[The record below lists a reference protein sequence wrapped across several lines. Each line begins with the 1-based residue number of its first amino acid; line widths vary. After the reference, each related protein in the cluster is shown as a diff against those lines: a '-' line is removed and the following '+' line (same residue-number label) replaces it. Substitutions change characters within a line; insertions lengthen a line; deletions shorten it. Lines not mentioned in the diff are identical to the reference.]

1 MKAGKKTHLRLLQEI
16 VSLRTILI
24 VVLFG
29 ILGTSLLFFVSAKT
43 EWSEKHPIATIL
55 LTQLGSLFI
64 VTTTIT
70 IGWELVGKRAF
81 AEEILEKA
89 NMSRELAEAG
99 INKVF
104 GSFHEREIDWI
115 EFFETACEIDL
126 LFLYAHS
133 WRSSRRVELET
144 FLSASRR
151 RLRVILPDP
160 SKDEVMAPIA
170 TNCDMTVKKLKE
182 RVEDARDEFARLAEL
197 ASSNGSVVEI
207 WFLQT
212 VPTFSFYCSNRLLI
226 LALKTNRREKANVPT
241 LVCRKPGIMYQ
252 YIREEVS
259 GMLEGENP
267 TAMKWKIELETKS

>member
-1 MKAGKKTHLRLLQEI
+1 MNSQKKRRLQMLKQIVNLRTLAATAILMVLGIVLILAVIYLGWFKNHPIRSSFGTQFGGLLI
-16 VSLRTILI
+16 VS
-24 VVLFG
+24 
-29 ILGTSLLFFVSAKT
+29 SS
-43 EWSEKHPIATIL
+43 
-55 LTQLGSLFI
+55 
-64 VTTTIT
+64 IT
-70 IGWELVGKRAF
+70 IVWELVGKRAF

-99 INKVF
+99 IAKVF

-133 WRSSRRVELET
+133 WRSSRRVELRT

-160 SKDEVMAPIA
+160 SNDEVMAPIA
-170 TNCDMTVKKLKE
+170 TNCDMTVEKLKE
-182 RVEDARDEFARLAEL
+182 RIEEAKDEFARLSEL

-226 LALKTNRREKANVPT
+226 LALNTNRKEKANVPT
-241 LVCRKPGIMYQ
+241 FVCRKPGTVYK
-252 YIREEVS
+252 YIKEELA
-259 GMLEGENP
+259 GILEGENP

>member
-1 MKAGKKTHLRLLQEI
+1 MKAGKKTHLSLLQEI
-16 VSLRTILI
+16 VSLRTVLI
-24 VVLFG
+24 VVFLA
-29 ILGTSLLFFVSAKT
+29 ILGTILLLSART
-43 EWSEKHPIATIL
+43 EWSEKHQITKIL

-64 VTTTIT
+64 VTATIT
-70 IGWELVGKRAF
+70 IAWELVGKRAF
-81 AEEILEKA
+81 AEEVLEKA
-89 NMSRELAEAG
+89 NLSRELAEAG
-99 INKVF
+99 VTKVF

-133 WRSSRRVELET
+133 WRSSRRVELRT

-160 SKDEVMAPIA
+160 SNDEVMAPIA
-170 TNCDMTVKKLKE
+170 TNCDMTVEKLKE
-182 RVEDARDEFARLAEL
+182 RVEEARDEFARLAEL

-226 LALKTNRREKANVPT
+226 LALNTNRKEKANVPT
-241 LVCRKPGIMYQ
+241 FVCRKPGTVYK
-252 YIREEVS
+252 YIQEELA

-267 TAMKWKIELETKS
+267 TAMKWKIELETKN

>member
-1 MKAGKKTHLRLLQEI
+1 MKARKKTRLRLLQEI
-16 VSLRTILI
+16 VSLRTLLAVVVLLILGI
-24 VVLFG
+24 VVL
-29 ILGTSLLFFVSAKT
+29 LLIAKYDQ
-43 EWSEKHPIATIL
+43 WSEKHNILANL
-55 LTQLGSLFI
+55 LTQVGSLLI
-64 VTTTIT
+64 VTATIT
-70 IGWELVGKRAF
+70 FAWELFGKRVF

-89 NMSRELAEAG
+89 NLSRELAEAG
-99 INKVF
+99 ITKVF

-126 LFLYAHS
+126 FFLYAHS
-133 WRSSRRVELET
+133 WRSSRRVELRT

-160 SKDEVMAPIA
+160 SNDEVMAPIA
-170 TNCDMTVKKLKE
+170 TNCDMTVEKLKE
-182 RVEDARDEFARLAEL
+182 RVEEAREEFARLAEL

-226 LALKTNRREKANVPT
+226 LALNTNRKEKANVPT
-241 LVCRKPGIMYQ
+241 FVCRKPGTVYK
-252 YIREEVS
+252 YIQEELA